1 MVECLE
7 VSRSGYYNWLN
18 RSKSQRDV
26 DDEYFKSRIRH
37 YFDKSEQT
45 YGVERIYRD
54 LKAEGLKIGKS
65 RVSRLMKEM
74 GLVAVARKKFKV
86 TTDSNHNKEVA
97 PNLLAQ
103 DFSADYP
110 DQVWVGDISYI
121 WTQEGWLYLAVV
133 LDLFSRKIVGWGLS
147 DRLKRGLVI
156 DAFKMAVVNR
166 KPPAG
171 LIFHSDKGSQYCS
184 NEFKRAV
191 GKAGAVQSMSGTGNC
206 YDNAACESFFH
217 TIKVERLH
225 RFLFMTRAAAER
237 CVFQYI
243 EVFYNRKR
251 RHSYT
256 GYISP
261 DAFERNYYISNL
273 GKCG

>member
-37 YFDKSEQT
+37 YFVESEQT

-54 LKAEGLKIGKS
+54 LKAEGLKIGKG
-65 RVSRLMKEM
+65 RVSRLMKKL

-97 PNLLAQ
+97 GNLLAQ

-133 LDLFSRKIVGWGLS
+133 VRPVLQKDC
-147 DRLKRGLVI
+147 RL
-156 DAFKMAVVNR
+156 
-166 KPPAG
+166 
-171 LIFHSDKGSQYCS
+171 
-184 NEFKRAV
+184 
-191 GKAGAVQSMSGTGNC
+191 GAV
-206 YDNAACESFFH
+206 
-217 TIKVERLH
+217 
-225 RFLFMTRAAAER
+225 
-237 CVFQYI
+237 
-243 EVFYNRKR
+243 
-251 RHSYT
+251 
-256 GYISP
+256 
-261 DAFERNYYISNL
+261 
-273 GKCG
+273 